1 MPGRT
6 HTVRHLLLAVAVLAF
21 FGATVGTA
29 FGMTNSSSADRRTV
43 SDSQGASPSSSS
55 SASGDQGGQAAQDA
69 SSGDQT
75 GTTDTTSTGADQ
87 GDQTGQTGQTGTD
100 GSGNQTTKVTVP
112 WVKNQNETY
121 ARGKIKDA
129 GLTAQVKYVCQDG
142 VDPWTVVDQSPNGDT
157 QANKGSKVQL
167 KVQGV
172 KVLSVVGVY
181 HADAKSQLE
190 GQGLKVVEKDAQPGD
205 SGGAVSKQ
213 NPAGGSC
220 VKPGTTVTITV
231 GTTTDPTTSPSP
243 AADDTTNSQTNPTN

>member
-1 MPGRT
+1 MRSPQVVPLRRQNSPICVGTRQPRSMPGRT

-75 GTTDTTSTGADQ
+75 G
-87 GDQTGQTGQTGTD
+87 QTGQTGTD

-142 VDPWTVVDQSPNGDT
+142 V
-157 QANKGSKVQL
+157 
-167 KVQGV
+167 
-172 KVLSVVGVY
+172 
-181 HADAKSQLE
+181 
-190 GQGLKVVEKDAQPGD
+190 
-205 SGGAVSKQ
+205 
-213 NPAGGSC
+213 
-220 VKPGTTVTITV
+220 
-231 GTTTDPTTSPSP
+231 
-243 AADDTTNSQTNPTN
+243 